1 MENWFT
7 TSRRKVEMAD
17 PLQSIISDILAE
29 LGQAPEKPNLN
40 RPLQGVFKS
49 VGDALGAARKA
60 HQLLVVMPLEKRR
73 EIIANIRRR
82 CAEQAERFSVMAV
95 EETGLGRAKDKIK
108 KNLLVIHKTPGIE
121 ILQSQSYTGDDG
133 LTLVER
139 APFGVI
145 ASITPCTNPTETI
158 INNGIG
164 MIAGGNAVTFNVHPA
179 AKLVSAYCID
189 VINQA
194 SMEVGGPANL
204 MTCIETPTIASAN
217 EIMTHKGTDL
227 VVVTGGGAV
236 VKAAMNSGKKCV
248 AAGPG
253 NPPVVVDETADLDL
267 AARGIYTGA
276 SFDNNIICV
285 DEKEVMAV
293 ESIFDPL
300 MDRLEGLGAV
310 RLRNHQIRRLEKLI
324 LTPDREHIN
333 RSWVGKSPSEML
345 KQIDIPFKGDPRLII
360 CDVPFEHPFIQLE
373 KLMPVL
379 GFVRCADVHQAIDFA
394 VEAEHGY
401 RHTAS
406 MYSRNI
412 DSLHRMARVA
422 NCSIFVK
429 NASNVAGLGFGGEGY
444 TSFTIASPTG
454 DGLTT
459 ARTFTRERRCTLA
472 GYFRI
477 V

>member
-1 MENWFT
+1 
-7 TSRRKVEMAD
+7 MAD

>member
-1 MENWFT
+1 
-7 TSRRKVEMAD
+7 
-17 PLQSIISDILAE
+17 
-29 LGQAPEKPNLN
+29 
-40 RPLQGVFKS
+40 
-49 VGDALGAARKA
+49 
-60 HQLLVVMPLEKRR
+60 
-73 EIIANIRRR
+73 
-82 CAEQAERFSVMAV
+82 
-95 EETGLGRAKDKIK
+95 
-108 KNLLVIHKTPGIE
+108 
-121 ILQSQSYTGDDG
+121 
-133 LTLVER
+133 
-139 APFGVI
+139 
-145 ASITPCTNPTETI
+145 
-158 INNGIG
+158 
-164 MIAGGNAVTFNVHPA
+164 
-179 AKLVSAYCID
+179 
-189 VINQA
+189 
-194 SMEVGGPANL
+194 
-204 MTCIETPTIASAN
+204 
-217 EIMTHKGTDL
+217 
-227 VVVTGGGAV
+227 
-236 VKAAMNSGKKCV
+236 
-248 AAGPG
+248 
-253 NPPVVVDETADLDL
+253 
-267 AARGIYTGA
+267 
-276 SFDNNIICV
+276 
-285 DEKEVMAV
+285 MAV

>member
-1 MENWFT
+1 
-7 TSRRKVEMAD
+7 MAD

-29 LGQAPEKPNLN
+29 LGQAPQRLDVN
-40 RPLQGVFKS
+40 RPLQGVFTS
-49 VGDALGAARKA
+49 VSDALSAARKA
-60 HQLLVVMPLEKRR
+60 HELLVVMPLEKRK

-82 CAEQAERFSVMAV
+82 CAEQAERFAVMAV

-108 KNLLVIHKTPGIE
+108 KNLLVIHKTPGVE

-133 LTLVER
+133 LTLIER

-194 SMEVGGPANL
+194 SVEVGGPANL
-204 MTCIETPTIASAN
+204 MTCIETPTISSAN
-217 EIMTHKGTDL
+217 EIMTHKGVDL

-293 ESIFDPL
+293 ESIFEPL
-300 MDRLEGLGAV
+300 MDRIERLGAV

-333 RSWVGKSPSEML
+333 RDWVGKNPSEML
-345 KQIDIPFKGDPRLII
+345 KQIDVPFQGDPRLII
-360 CDVPFEHPFIQLE
+360 CDVPFEHPFVQLE

-379 GFVRCADVHQAIDFA
+379 GFVRCADVHQAIDLA